1 VFGAHGVPVSSSKAI
16 HGHLLG
22 AGGAI
27 ELLAALRA
35 LQARQIPPTA
45 HTSEADPAFAID
57 LVVGWARAQGDLRH
71 AMSNSFA
78 FGGTN
83 AVLIASLA

>member
-1 VFGAHGVPVSSSKAI
+1 VAVSSTKAI

-22 AGGAI
+22 AGGAM
-27 ELLAALRA
+27 ELVVA
-35 LQARQIPPTA
+35 LQALAGQVPPTA
-45 HTSEADPAFAID
+45 HLEQPDAGFALD
-57 LVVGWARAQGDLRH
+57 LVRGAARAVPGLRH
-71 AMSNSFA
+71 VMSNSFA